1 LRSTFGL
8 GSAWFGRIIGYD
20 LPALRERDFAEWI
33 WVPPGFAHGT
43 LLPEE
48 TVIEYFCTAAW
59 NPEAE
64 AGISPLAPDLDWS
77 LCDPQ
82 LRTLFAEIVSQGPL
96 LADKDRHAPTLTEWQ
111 ADPRATLIQ
120 D

>member
-1 LRSTFGL
+1 M
-8 GSAWFGRIIGYD
+8 
-20 LPALRERDFAEWI
+20 PAATDRDFAEWI

-59 NPEAE
+59 NPNAE
-64 AGISPLAPDLDWS
+64 AGISPLADDLDWS
-77 LCDPQ
+77 LCDQ
-82 LRTLFAEIVSQGPL
+82 QVAKLYADAVKNGPL
-96 LADKDRHAPTLTEWQ
+96 LSEKDRVAPSLTAWKD
-111 ADPRATLIQ
+111 DPRAGLIT